1 MAKKL
6 SKQFDKAIELLNKKI
21 DPRKV
26 RVEMDK
32 LRKDV
37 PKNELQFFDDLYD
50 TVME

>member
-1 MAKKL
+1 MAKNL
-6 SKQFDKAIELLNKKI
+6 SKQFDKAYELLNKKI

-37 PKNELQFFDDLYD
+37 PKDELKFFDDLYD
-50 TVME
+50 TVIK

>member
-1 MAKKL
+1 MAKNL
-6 SKQFDKAIELLNKKI
+6 SKQFDKAYELLNKKI

-50 TVME
+50 TVIE

>member
-1 MAKKL
+1 MAKEL
-6 SKQFDKAIELLNKKI
+6 SKQFDKAYELLNKKI

-37 PKNELQFFDDLYD
+37 PKDELKFFDDLYD
-50 TVME
+50 TVIK